1 MLTGPV
7 PSCPQGIIQEV
18 DDLLENPEDL
28 GTQPSS
34 EQNCVA
40 SNLLLIMEHVLRELS
55 TALPNWVIDLQYSR
69 RHRLSAPICPQAP
82 LWPFPTPFLPHSSW
96 TWFTVL
102 VSQCY
107 SHKQIKIK
115 A

>member
-55 TALPNWVIDLQYSR
+55 TALPNGSLTFSTAGGTGKCP
-69 RHRLSAPICPQAP
+69 HLSPGSALAFSH
-82 LWPFPTPFLPHSSW
+82 PFPPPFLLDLVYCACIS
-96 TWFTVL
+96 VL
-102 VSQCY
+102 LSQTN
-107 SHKQIKIK
+107 
-115 A
+115 

>member
-1 MLTGPV
+1 MLTGTV
-7 PSCPQGIIQEV
+7 PSCPQDIIQEV

-55 TALPNWVIDLQYSR
+55 TALPNGSLTFSTAGGTGKCPHLSPGSALAHLITVYID
-69 RHRLSAPICPQAP
+69 RLLRGQCNPDIR
-82 LWPFPTPFLPHSSW
+82 
-96 TWFTVL
+96 TVAA
-102 VSQCY
+102 VR
-107 SHKQIKIK
+107 I
-115 A
+115 